1 MASQAQQAQQSQAQQ
16 SQAQQS
22 QGQAPQIQQSNIN
35 VVAVEKTPA
44 SGPSA
49 SAVPRAAALQRT
61 THTQSDQIIEIHNSR
76 KTIIDLLE
84 AQQFDVSHY
93 KDFGINDVNTLLQT
107 KQMDM
112 LLNKVSGG
120 KKVYVKYHLAK
131 SLRPVNLYEYV
142 EDLFT
147 LEEVLTKKDDLIVIM
162 KDEPNDT
169 IRKTL
174 TNIWEQ
180 DGVFIIVINI
190 KRLQYNIM
198 QHQLVPP
205 HTVLS
210 AEEAV
215 EVKRKYNIMADDQ
228 VPDIS
233 RFSPVSQVIGIRP
246 GELCRIMRPSKTAI
260 KAEFYRIC
268 TNK

>member
-1 MASQAQQAQQSQAQQ
+1 MA
-16 SQAQQS
+16 
-22 QGQAPQIQQSNIN
+22 
-35 VVAVEKTPA
+35 
-44 SGPSA
+44 
-49 SAVPRAAALQRT
+49 QRNN
-61 THTQSDQIIEIHNSR
+61 TQSGQIIETYNSR

-84 AQQFDVSHY
+84 AQKYDVSQY
-93 KDFGINDVNTLLQT
+93 KDFGINEVNTLFQT

-112 LLNKVSGG
+112 LLRKTSED

-131 SLRPVNLYEYV
+131 SLRPVNLYEYI

-147 LEEVLTKKDDLIVIM
+147 LEEVLNKKDDLIVIM

-180 DGVFIIVINI
+180 DGVFVIVINI

-198 QHQLVPP
+198 NHQLVPP
-205 HTVLS
+205 HIVLS
-210 AEEAV
+210 SEEAQ
-215 EVKRKYNIMADDQ
+215 EVKRKYNILDNSQM
-228 VPDIS
+228 PDIS

-246 GELCRIMRPSKTAI
+246 GDICRIYRPSKTAI
-260 KAEFYRIC
+260 KAEFYRVC
-268 TNK
+268 LNK

>member
-1 MASQAQQAQQSQAQQ
+1 MA
-16 SQAQQS
+16 
-22 QGQAPQIQQSNIN
+22 
-35 VVAVEKTPA
+35 
-44 SGPSA
+44 
-49 SAVPRAAALQRT
+49 QRNN
-61 THTQSDQIIEIHNSR
+61 TQSGQIIETFNSR

-84 AQQFDVSHY
+84 AQKYDVSQY
-93 KDFGINDVNTLLQT
+93 KDSGINEVNTLFET

-112 LLNKVSGG
+112 LLRKTSED

-131 SLRPVNLYEYV
+131 SLRPVNLYEYI

-174 TNIWEQ
+174 MNIWEQ
-180 DGVFIIVINI
+180 DGIFVIVINI

-198 QHQLVPP
+198 NHVLVPP

-210 AEEAV
+210 KEEAD
-215 EVKRKYNIMADDQ
+215 EVKRKYNILDDSQ
-228 VPDIS
+228 LPDLS

-246 GELCRIMRPSKTAI
+246 GDLCRIFRPSKTAI
-260 KAEFYRIC
+260 KAEFYRVC
-268 TNK
+268 LNK

>member
-1 MASQAQQAQQSQAQQ
+1 MASL
-16 SQAQQS
+16 
-22 QGQAPQIQQSNIN
+22 SN
-35 VVAVEKTPA
+35 TL
-44 SGPSA
+44 SGE
-49 SAVPRAAALQRT
+49 
-61 THTQSDQIIEIHNSR
+61 IIEIHNSR
-76 KTIIDLLE
+76 KNMIDLLE
-84 AQQFDVSHY
+84 VQQYDVLQY
-93 KDFGINDVNTLLQT
+93 KDFGINDVNTLMVT

-112 LLNKVSGG
+112 LLKKPVGD

-131 SLRPVNLYEYV
+131 SLRPVNLYEYI

-147 LEEVLTKKDDLIVIM
+147 IDEVLQKKDDLIVIM

-180 DGVFIIVINI
+180 DGIFIVVINI

-198 QHQLVPP
+198 HHQLVPP

-210 AEEAV
+210 SEEAL
-215 EVKRKYNIMADDQ
+215 EVKRKYNIIEDIQ